1 MWGSPGKWDAG
12 KRAPSQLPSLTK
24 TSRLRPEWSK
34 SLNSRREIE
43 IKAGLVA
50 SRGDARYLELKHD
63 CHEEKVNSL
72 RPVWGVVGERGR

>member
-1 MWGSPGKWDAG
+1 MILNGEKFKASLISHDQLAGAWMWGSPGKWDAG

-50 SRGDARYLELKHD
+50 SSA
-63 CHEEKVNSL
+63 L
-72 RPVWGVVGERGR
+72 RWWNTDM